1 MKIKN
6 IEHELA
12 ESLANLPTLD
22 LPPALRGLR
31 HLPLV
36 DRHPQVSIRRADGR
50 KVRGDADSSYFG
62 SECTVQ
68 IEFVE
73 AASAVDPEGDGPAV
87 KLDEISA
94 DPDSAHALRALI
106 EELWRTEARLP
117 FVGLKWF
124 RDKVLPESS
133 HEFAGDPEGIRRLLN
148 RAIDQSLILTNQVPN
163 PNEPSRP
170 VTAIRVNRT
179 HPQLQPPAPE
189 RRERFHPIPIRGGS
203 IAETVLAD
211 RR

>member
-31 HLPLV
+31 HLPLL
-36 DRHPQVSIRRADGR
+36 DRYPQVSIRRADGR

-62 SECTVQ
+62 GECTVQ

-73 AASAVDPEGDGPAV
+73 AASAGSPESDGPLAGTGE
-87 KLDEISA
+87 LGA
-94 DPDSAHALRALI
+94 HPDLARPPRALI
-106 EELWRTEARLP
+106 EELLRTEARLP

-124 RDKVLPESS
+124 RDRVLPESD
-133 HEFAGDPEGIRRLLN
+133 HEFAGNPQRIRALLN
-148 RAIDQSLILTNQVPN
+148 SAIEQSLILTNQVPN

-170 VTAIRVNRT
+170 VTAIRVNRS
-179 HPQLQPPAPE
+179 HPQMQPAAAE
-189 RRERFHPIPIRGGS
+189 GDRFRPIPIRGGP

>member
-73 AASAVDPEGDGPAV
+73 AASAVNPGGDGPAV
-87 KLDEISA
+87 KLDELPA
-94 DPDSAHALRALI
+94 DPDSAQAQRTLI
-106 EELWRTEARLP
+106 EELRRTEARLP

-133 HEFAGDPEGIRRLLN
+133 HEFAGDPARIRRLLN
-148 RAIDQSLILTNQVPN
+148 SAIEQSLILTNQVPN

>member
-1 MKIKN
+1 MKIRN
-6 IEHELA
+6 IEQELA
-12 ESLANLPTLD
+12 ESLANVPNSD

-36 DRHPQVSIRRADGR
+36 DNHPQVSIRRADGR

-62 SECTVQ
+62 GECTVQ

-73 AASAVDPEGDGPAV
+73 VASAGNSGDGAPSIEPDAPPA
-87 KLDEISA
+87 DT
-94 DPDSAHALRALI
+94 DPTQALRALI
-106 EELWRTEARLP
+106 EELQRTEARLP
-117 FVGLKWF
+117 FVGLKLF
-124 RDKVLPESS
+124 RDKVLPESG
-133 HEFAGDPEGIRRLLN
+133 HEFAGDPKRIRRLLN
-148 RAIDQSLILTNQVPN
+148 SAIEQSLVLTSQVPN

-179 HPQLQPPAPE
+179 HPRLQPPTPE
-189 RRERFHPIPIRGGS
+189 RRGRFQPVPIRGGS
-203 IAETVLAD
+203 IADTVIAD